1 VPRTPL
7 EGDAVKPRWVGGMIA
22 AQGLRVAP
30 WLRNLGWTSVSLPC
44 TSKLVLPEASG
55 VYAYGEVCRV
65 GGLPASVTWLYVGKT
80 STSIRQRVLSG
91 HHPDR
96 ESNHSLRDW
105 LRVAK
110 SGELWF
116 ATLPAEAVDS
126 VESHLIRQLQPA
138 FNVRKKVSVHV
149 A

>member
-1 VPRTPL
+1 MRM
-7 EGDAVKPRWVGGMIA
+7 AKSA
-22 AQGLRVAP
+22 
-30 WLRNLGWTSVSLPC
+30 GWEVFRHRSRGC
-44 TSKLVLPEASG
+44 TSGTP
-55 VYAYGEVCRV
+55 
-65 GGLPASVTWLYVGKT
+65 
-80 STSIRQRVLSG
+80 TSIRQRVLSG